1 MGRLKSSVKDIVG
14 LDDLIGDLRKK
25 NVVVSD
31 LDLSVADVLFKLT
44 SKTVKR
50 GYEDQDGIVVR
61 PVEGFIFNEQVAAL
75 LKGFPN
81 AGILLG
87 KLDRSK
93 NYGFVQENGE
103 VWRTGMMGDIDPI
116 EEARDMVTAYAG
128 SDPNGVRL
136 FASEQAYDNHKRAE
150 RDAAWNRRY
159 GGASGQLQEML
170 YNYNQPSS
178 QRVSSGRRY

>member
-1 MGRLKSSVKDIVG
+1 MGRLKTDLKDIVG
-14 LDDLIGDLRKK
+14 LDDLIGDLRKR

-50 GYEDQDGIVVR
+50 GYEDQDGIEVR
-61 PVEGFIFNEQVAAL
+61 PVEGFIFNEQAAAL

-81 AGILLG
+81 AGMLLG
-87 KLDRSK
+87 KLDGKK

-116 EEARDMVTAYAG
+116 MEARDMVEAYAG
-128 SDPNGVRL
+128 KPNAPRL
-136 FASEQAYDNHKRAE
+136 FASEEAYDNHKRAE

-170 YNYNQPSS
+170 YNYNQTPS
-178 QRVSSGRRY
+178 QRISSGRRF

>member
-1 MGRLKSSVKDIVG
+1 MGRLKKDLKDIVG
-14 LDDLIGDLRKK
+14 LEVLIGDLRKR

-50 GYEDQDGIVVR
+50 GYEDQDGIEVR

-87 KLDRSK
+87 NLARNK

-116 EEARDMVTAYAG
+116 MEARDMVEAYAG
-128 SDPNGVRL
+128 NKSNGVRL
-136 FASEQAYDNHKRAE
+136 FASEQAYDNYKRAE

-170 YNYNQPSS
+170 YNYNQTPS